1 MKKEKYISLSS
12 DRKYVRLRI
21 RLNGTEVSQSYIVED
36 YGSVQ
41 LAMRAAVTDR
51 DTWLSRIH
59 AETVFNMNAKKTFA
73 EVYGE
78 MKELFPKRKNT
89 FIKYDLLHGKYFSNL
104 DTMSISKITAVEIM
118 QVLNAMISIAS
129 QNTIAQVVG
138 ILRVTFRTARIRKY
152 IATNPMEEII
162 VPRSEYEAHHREV
175 SVSFATVQAMID
187 ALENTKR
194 QSSAVRWNRYMI
206 AQALKCMW
214 YTGIRPAEAFAL
226 TRDDVDLEHKQIRI
240 RSEIGSSYAE
250 INVIR
255 QPKTALSNRA
265 IPISDDLAAILQNC
279 LSMHT
284 YTFVFPLYTG
294 DHFDMKKARQIV
306 NTTAQRVG
314 VKFSMYQLRHQFST
328 DLLRSDVDP
337 RTVQELMGH
346 EHFTMSID
354 YARSDDSAKR
364 DAINARKAKSVQ
376 KIDLKNSEMR
386 S

>member
-21 RLNGTEVSQSYIVED
+21 RLNGTAVSQSYIVED

-175 SVSFATVQAMID
+175 SVSFATVQEMID

-284 YTFVFPLYTG
+284 YNFVFPLYKG

-306 NTTAQRVG
+306 NTTARRVG